1 MTKTL
6 LLLFATS
13 MGAASAAAPRFDGGG
28 YFRPANAV
36 SADGR
41 FTLEADLKP
50 ATAISANK
58 RFTLLAALRADAKSV
73 AAVCGSDDL
82 FRNGFEN

>member
-1 MTKTL
+1 MTRTL

-13 MGAASAAAPRFDGGG
+13 MGAASAAPRFDGGG
-28 YFRPANAV
+28 HLRPADAV

-50 ATAISANK
+50 AAAISANK
-58 RFTLLAALRADAKSV
+58 RFALQAALHADAKSV

>member
-1 MTKTL
+1 MTRTL

-13 MGAASAAAPRFDGGG
+13 MGAASAAAPRFDGGVHL
-28 YFRPANAV
+28 RAPDAV

-50 ATAISANK
+50 AAAISTNK
-58 RFTLLAALRADAKSV
+58 RFTLQAALRADAKSV
-73 AAVCGSDDL
+73 AAVCYWSQSCVPQ
-82 FRNGFEN
+82 N